1 MIFISYPWHHPRY
14 WWWHWFAFCS
24 STWLLHCSTSCR
36 RPVIVIVIDKEGNDG
51 DDGNDEGDG
60 ADDKTKSDDDMQ
72 FTVSY
77 MDDDIQG
84 TKTNAVDNAKQQ
96 DETEER
102 TDDGE

>member
-1 MIFISYPWHHPRY
+1 
-14 WWWHWFAFCS
+14 
-24 STWLLHCSTSCR
+24 
-36 RPVIVIVIDKEGNDG
+36 
-51 DDGNDEGDG
+51 
-60 ADDKTKSDDDMQ
+60 MQ